1 MPKARPQPTSHP
13 PPAPSPR
20 ERKPAIKVI
29 TVNRKAYHD
38 YHILATYEAGIA
50 LKGTEIKSIREGR
63 INIRDAYAHHQG
75 GELWLYN
82 CHIAPYS
89 KGGPHNHPPTRPRKL
104 LLHREQIDEVI
115 GALSQKGMTVVPLRV
130 YIKGRLAKVELG
142 LVRGKRQY
150 EKREALREREAQEEM
165 ARYMKRSR

>member
-1 MPKARPQPTSHP
+1 MSKPKTHPTTQPQPKGGTVS
-13 PPAPSPR
+13 
-20 ERKPAIKVI
+20 KPTIKVVA
-29 TVNRKAYHD
+29 VNRRAYHD
-38 YHILATYEAGIA
+38 YTVLETYEAGIV
-50 LKGTEIKSIREGR
+50 LKGTEIKAIREGR
-63 INIRDAYAHHQG
+63 INIRDAYAHHAE

-104 LLHREQIDEVI
+104 LLHRKQIDEII
-115 GALSQKGMTVVPLRV
+115 GSLTQKGMTLVPLRV

-150 EKREALREREAQEEM
+150 EKREALREREAQEEI
-165 ARYMKRSR
+165 ARYMKRAR